1 MGMMILGLVLFL
13 GVHSTRIVA
22 NGWRADMIARLGA
35 ARWKALYAAVSLA
48 GLVLLVWG
56 FSLTR
61 QQPVQLWAPPFYMR
75 HVAWLLTLVAFILLA
90 AAYVPGNAIKA
101 RLHHPMVLGVI
112 FWAVAHLLASGNM
125 ANVVLFGSFL
135 IWAASSFYTAR
146 ARDRAAGTTYPAGT
160 VSGTLITV
168 VAGVIVWAAIAFWAH
183 GLFIGIRPL

>member
-61 QQPVQLWAPPFYMR
+61 QQPVQFWAPCR
-75 HVAWLLTLVAFILLA
+75 VVADIGCV
-90 AAYVPGNAIKA
+90 
-101 RLHHPMVLGVI
+101 
-112 FWAVAHLLASGNM
+112 
-125 ANVVLFGSFL
+125 
-135 IWAASSFYTAR
+135 
-146 ARDRAAGTTYPAGT
+146 YPAGR
-160 VSGTLITV
+160 
-168 VAGVIVWAAIAFWAH
+168 
-183 GLFIGIRPL
+183 GLCAR